1 MLRKVYVENAIL
13 IKSRLNIEI
22 MKDLKGIPKAFVEKE
37 KLTELYIDKQMSLS
51 DIGKLAGCTR
61 QTVYRYIKKFG
72 MDLRNKAEARTIALD
87 KGKCKYSRINDY
99 GEIEEKL
106 ETKFILMKISFLNGQ
121 TKWLMS

>member
-1 MLRKVYVENAIL
+1 MWSRKYDKCE
-13 IKSRLNIEI
+13 KCGTTSIEHVAQGLCRKCYTNKI
-22 MKDLKGIPKAFVEKE
+22 EAEHRNYERFKKGIPKAFVEKE

-87 KGKCKYSRINDY
+87 KGKCKYSRIN
-99 GEIEEKL
+99 
-106 ETKFILMKISFLNGQ
+106 
-121 TKWLMS
+121 